1 MFVWKRLPPLAGSE
15 RIHGM
20 RGTLAGEAPRN
31 LSKNDYKEALI
42 KSVRGEP
49 FDFAQDR
56 PVEP

>member
-1 MFVWKRLPPLAGSE
+1 MGV
-15 RIHGM
+15 
-20 RGTLAGEAPRN
+20 RGTLAGEVSRN